1 MGFPGPDD
9 VLAPAIMPQTSDL
22 RAAHPTSAEPLQNAP
37 SYPVTGPYLTVIT
50 PWEEFDPTRGHDP
63 RGAYVETFWLG
74 IIGPS
79 AAWVMRRLSAE
90 LEERPEGYRIDL
102 ALVAATLGLSAV
114 KGHTSPF
121 GRALS
126 RCVMFGLAR
135 PTAHGLEIRRKFPDL
150 SARHLSRLPPPL
162 REAHELWQQ
171 QPAVHL
177 HLLGL
182 DHRHSQLPRNHQKV

>member
-1 MGFPGPDD
+1 MGFPGPDAI
-9 VLAPAIMPQTSDL
+9 LAPAIMPQTSDL
-22 RAAHPTSAEPLQNAP
+22 RADHPTTTEPHHMRPPNPTTDPL
-37 SYPVTGPYLTVIT
+37 LTVIT
-50 PWEEFDPTRGHDP
+50 PWEEWDPSRGHDP

-74 IIGPS
+74 VIGPS
-79 AAWVMRRLSAE
+79 ATWLMRRLSTE

-102 ALVAATLGLSAV
+102 ALVAATLGLSSV
-114 KGHTSPF
+114 KGHSSPF

-126 RCVMFGLAR
+126 RCVMFSLAR
-135 PTAHGLEIRRKFPDL
+135 PTAHGLEIRRRFPDL
-150 SARHLSRLPPPL
+150 SPRHLSRLPPPL

-182 DHRHSQLPRNHQKV
+182 DHRHSQLHRNHQKV